1 MGQSRRGDS
10 QSMGESMVMS
20 RRVIGHSV
28 LAVILGSA
36 WAWAQAPS
44 TPTPAAGTAAQAP
57 ARGQAPEPARGG
69 RGGGR
74 GPAQGGT
81 GPLKVMFVSRGHP
94 FDREGLFSTLDALGT
109 DITWTHVE
117 QPAAELYLDPKN
129 AGPYDVLLFYDLDGS
144 QPDRKHTVTGPDG
157 TPKSTWDA
165 PPVELQKSFKALLQS
180 GKGIVFLHHALA
192 SWVHAWPEYVEAMG
206 GACDWF
212 APLGTI
218 RSLDYPRSG
227 AFGRTKQHVTVV
239 DKTHPIVQGLGDGF
253 DIVDEAYSC
262 PMDVRGVGAP
272 AASHRFHS
280 CRSRSESESQ
290 DAVQQLIRV
299 GEDGGEQ
306 SDRLYSARPRLD
318 GVGEPAV
325 PAAAAECLEVGGV
338 ARSQGLGEG
347 ASHKDLQM
355 NDLQITD
362 ARKPSDVEE
371 DFDARRRLC

>member
-1 MGQSRRGDS
+1 MRDKSRGDS
-10 QSMGESMVMS
+10 MAIS

-28 LAVILGSA
+28 LAVVLGSA
-36 WAWAQAPS
+36 LAWAQAPS
-44 TPTPAAGTAAQAP
+44 TSTAAVGSAAQAP
-57 ARGQAPEPARGG
+57 ARGQGPEPARGG

-81 GPLKVMFVSRGHP
+81 GPLKVMFVSKGHP

-129 AGPYDVLLFYDLDGS
+129 AGSYDVLLFYDLDGS

-157 TPKSTWDA
+157 TTKTTWD
-165 PPVELQKSFKALLQS
+165 PPPAELQKSFKALLQS
-180 GKGIVFLHHALA
+180 GKGIVFLHHSIA

-218 RSLDYPRSG
+218 RGLDYPRSG

-262 PMDVRGVGAP
+262 PMFEESVHPLLRTDFAP
-272 AASHRFHS
+272 ADHDRNLNPKMPFSNLSAWVKTAENSPIAYIQHGHDITAWENPQFRLLLLNALKWAASP
-280 CRSRSESESQ
+280 
-290 DAVQQLIRV
+290 DAKTWAKAHPTKIF
-299 GEDGGEQ
+299 
-306 SDRLYSARPRLD
+306 
-318 GVGEPAV
+318 
-325 PAAAAECLEVGGV
+325 
-338 ARSQGLGEG
+338 
-347 ASHKDLQM
+347 K
-355 NDLQITD
+355 
-362 ARKPSDVEE
+362 
-371 DFDARRRLC
+371 